1 MIERAPGVFEV
12 KLYGGESSG
21 VSEMRIF
28 IIPGRNGQRSL
39 MVDAGFRRR
48 SCMRDLEAALYELE
62 IDVRNLDI
70 FLTHKHTDHCG
81 LASEFARKGARLF
94 MNPQE
99 ERHSY
104 DCLYYSHSL
113 PFREGRAEV
122 LRTIGISPEMRPE
135 LWEMFEQTGQGIT
148 DDFERSF
155 EIRDF
160 PYQPVREGQFFC
172 YGGYHLEALPLK
184 GHTYGQMG
192 LYDREKRLVFCAD
205 QVIDGIV
212 SIVATSYAD
221 EHLLQGYFDSLA
233 RFKTELAD
241 CLLLPAH
248 REAIRDVGRVVDRIV
263 FSYLDKTDMIRRILD
278 YGRGRM
284 TVLEIACIAYGV
296 KQAPRSENEFL
307 RLKSVISKTFSCLEY
322 LYDIDLALRER
333 REGTLYWEKP

>member
-1 MIERAPGVFEV
+1 MIERVPGVFEV

-135 LWEMFEQTGQGIT
+135 L
-148 DDFERSF
+148 
-155 EIRDF
+155 
-160 PYQPVREGQFFC
+160 
-172 YGGYHLEALPLK
+172 
-184 GHTYGQMG
+184 
-192 LYDREKRLVFCAD
+192 
-205 QVIDGIV
+205 
-212 SIVATSYAD
+212 
-221 EHLLQGYFDSLA
+221 
-233 RFKTELAD
+233 
-241 CLLLPAH
+241 
-248 REAIRDVGRVVDRIV
+248 
-263 FSYLDKTDMIRRILD
+263 
-278 YGRGRM
+278 
-284 TVLEIACIAYGV
+284 
-296 KQAPRSENEFL
+296 
-307 RLKSVISKTFSCLEY
+307 
-322 LYDIDLALRER
+322 
-333 REGTLYWEKP
+333 